1 MNCGMED
8 TDRLRSFVAKRAS
21 QDDNVAWWAM
31 GLVVGRQ
38 GRQEVAR
45 MRNVGRIEV
54 SGPVK
59 TYEFP
64 SKDDR

>member
-1 MNCGMED
+1 MED
-8 TDRLRSFVAKRAS
+8 TDRLRSFVAKCAP
-21 QDDNVAWWAM
+21 QDDNAAWWAT
-31 GLVVGRQ
+31 GLMVGRQ
-38 GRQEVAR
+38 ERQEVAR

-64 SKDDR
+64 SKGDR